1 MEMND
6 LARSL
11 IDQYRFLD
19 AFLNTIVLQQKAI
32 IENDMKGL
40 EETMKTEGALIIHI
54 EQHEK
59 QMIGIIDGLSKKFKI
74 DPPSKSLS
82 EFINALKSKNI
93 ELGNLEKIQNLLR
106 KLALKIAKVNAQNKI
121 LIEQARE
128 FIQDTISSLINLN
141 KNKILDRK
149 I

>member
-6 LARSL
+6 LVRSL

-32 IENDMKGL
+32 IENDMNGL

-59 QMIGIIDGLSKKFKI
+59 QMIGIINELTKKFQI
-74 DPPSKSLS
+74 NPPSKSLS
-82 EFINALKSKNI
+82 EFINAVKGKNM
-93 ELGNLEKIQNLLR
+93 ELGNLEKIQNLLK

-121 LIEQARE
+121 LIEQARD
-128 FIQDTISSLINLN
+128 FVQGTISSLINLN